1 METTRKIKLDEYGNA
16 LLTKE
21 ESKLALLYG
30 HDIDNAYVTDDSEV
44 ATYNKYCEQ
53 VLGIAGQILNPPEGI
68 DAAEYHKSCTE
79 YWNIPAKY
87 KALDMKVRLLD
98 LCRGDEEKERVKLEY
113 AMFEERDLIP
123 LLQFLAY
130 IVDYM
135 RDNKIVWGVGRG
147 SSVSSYI
154 LYLMGVHKIDS
165 LKYNLPIEEFLK

>member
-1 METTRKIKLDEYGNA
+1 MEETRKINLDEYGNA

-21 ESKLALLYG
+21 ESRMALLYG
-30 HDIDNAYVTDDSEV
+30 HDIGHAFVTDNTEV
-44 ATYNKYCEQ
+44 SAYNEYCEQ
-53 VLGIAGQILNPPEGI
+53 VLGVAGHLLNPLDGV

-87 KALDMKVRLLD
+87 KALDMKARLLG
-98 LCRGDEEKERVKLEY
+98 LCQSDEELARVELEY
-113 AMFEERDLIP
+113 TMFEERDLIP
-123 LLQFLAY
+123 LLQFLAF

-147 SSVSSYI
+147 SSVSSYC